1 MEKVMEIAETE
12 VHLVGMIL
20 DLLIIVPER
29 ETGVMMALQALV
41 PPIPQMDPLRMEQGT
56 ALQPPET
63 AQAPQALKVVRA
75 QETGLPVL
83 QADQVR
89 LEMEGGLALAMGL
102 VLATEM
108 E

>member
-1 MEKVMEIAETE
+1 MEMVTEVAETE

-29 ETGVMMALQALV
+29 ETGMTMVLQALV
-41 PPIPQMDPLRMEQGT
+41 PPIRQMDPLRMEQGT
-56 ALQPPET
+56 A
-63 AQAPQALKVVRA
+63 QAPQALKVDRA

-83 QADQVR
+83 QADQVC
-89 LEMEGGLALAMGL
+89 LEMEGDLALAMGL
-102 VLATEM
+102 VLTTEM